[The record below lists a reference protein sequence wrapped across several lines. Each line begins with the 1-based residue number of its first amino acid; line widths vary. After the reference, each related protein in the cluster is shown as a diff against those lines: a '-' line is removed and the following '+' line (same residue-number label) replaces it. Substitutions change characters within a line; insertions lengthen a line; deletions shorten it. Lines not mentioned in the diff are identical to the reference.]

1 MTHITKFKPHAYY
14 LAANFFVTLLDLKL
28 NFCLNHRTP
37 SHLTSNEGNTRKTP
51 VPLLELSICSLYL
64 SFYFYKGPTLLPSRW
79 MNQLGTMQLAIDRER
94 RADVL

>member
-14 LAANFFVTLLDLKL
+14 LAANFFCHPSGCEAKLL
-28 NFCLNHRTP
+28 P
-37 SHLTSNEGNTRKTP
+37 ESSHTKSSKQHGGNTRKTP

-94 RADVL
+94 H

>member
-1 MTHITKFKPHAYY
+1 MPRSLGLGVFFGTKPIFPITI
-14 LAANFFVTLLDLKL
+14 NFNRLPF
-28 NFCLNHRTP
+28 TP
-37 SHLTSNEGNTRKTP
+37 SSGRLFGPSGGNTRKTP

>member
-14 LAANFFVTLLDLKL
+14 LAANFFFTLLDVKL

-37 SHLTSNEGNTRKTP
+37 SHLTSMEGTREKTQC
-51 VPLLELSICSLYL
+51 LELSICSLYL

-94 RADVL
+94 H